1 MNLGYG
7 CAVTRHPSGCCPQR
21 RVPARCGRKKVER
34 PNSESRPDVANPHL
48 RNPAGCT
55 AWSDHAHV
63 QRKPLDRRAV
73 PEGRRPRD
81 LHDLR
86 AHQRHERRRRFGRH
100 IGRRRVRRLAVPEG
114 TTIDAYESRNA
125 QCTHIWRARGARMCT
140 QMAAR
145 MEYVL
150 RTWHARRT
158 NASASWNAPST
169 ARPHLSA
176 GAPWAW
182 QCPVHCAVRILA
194 LMYRAVRR
202 VRVPAG
208 QDPAQLVPRNGGGR
222 SSLGWQRHG
231 WPIKGRGRTTQPRP
245 WWSGPSRRRD
255 TCAPWAGGR
264 ELRSKCSRQ
273 STRSCVYRSLAPHP
287 S

>member
-1 MNLGYG
+1 MWPN
-7 CAVTRHPSGCCPQR
+7 
-21 RVPARCGRKKVER
+21 VER

-48 RNPAGCT
+48 RNPTGCT
-55 AWSDHAHV
+55 ARSDHAHV

-73 PEGRRPRD
+73 REGRRPRD

-100 IGRRRVRRLAVPEG
+100 IGRRRVRRFAVPEG
-114 TTIDAYESRNA
+114 TTRIRIAEGT
-125 QCTHIWRARGARMCT
+125 QCMHIWRARMCT

-150 RTWHARRT
+150 RTWHARHT
-158 NASASWNAPST
+158 MAAPAGT
-169 ARPHLSA
+169 HPPRLGCIRPP
-176 GAPWAW
+176 APRGRVW

-208 QDPAQLVPRNGGGR
+208 QDPARLVPRNCGGR

-245 WWSGPSRRRD
+245 WWSGPSHRRD

-273 STRSCVYRSLAPHP
+273 STRSCVYRSLAPRP